1 MDPRRLS
8 TTSLALSDD
17 LAVYSTSPSHP
28 APDAYSS
35 YAYGPGGGADTS
47 FDHHALDAS
56 FRTPSPSLGGGHS
69 RRSSSGA
76 GGGGT
81 GRGGDGRR
89 SRARAFSVLS
99 APHRQALF
107 GGGGNEEEGL
117 GEGAFEGGAYDR
129 AFDALEMGED
139 EDEEEEEEG
148 IEMRERRTGEDSA
161 LPLPRGGGV
170 SGGKAAR
177 TRFQPLE
184 REEVLWMGVSAAA
197 VLGLTAGAVVLAFV
211 G

>member
-35 YAYGPGGGADTS
+35 YAYGPGADTS

-56 FRTPSPSLGGGHS
+56 FRTPSPSLGGHS

-139 EDEEEEEEG
+139 DDDDDDEGG
-148 IEMRERRTGEDSA
+148 IEMRERRTGENSA
-161 LPLPRGGGV
+161 LPGGGGA